1 MLGLCAADLGCVVV
15 VTAIAT
21 LTGWAGCRFLTIVIK
36 MNQATR
42 SNQYGKLRWCTERR
56 RVVVEF
62 WLLLALALIVR
73 NLIRRAWTT
82 QRWNT
87 RPSRRP

>member
-1 MLGLCAADLGCVVV
+1 VVAGLPERLVVH
-15 VTAIAT
+15 
-21 LTGWAGCRFLTIVIK
+21 LDAGYDYQACRRVL
-36 MNQATR
+36 AER
-42 SNQYGKLRWCTERR
+42 GQYGKLRWCTERR